1 MVVVHHLD
9 YSQVNLE
16 ILEHMDLEIMEE
28 MQAVML
34 AVAVAA
40 LVQQVVML
48 QELLVMEVAEKL
60 G

>member
-28 MQAVML
+28 VQVETL
-34 AVAVAA
+34 EVVAEV
-40 LVQQVVML
+40 LVQQAVML
-48 QELLVMEVAEKL
+48 QELLVLVVAEKL